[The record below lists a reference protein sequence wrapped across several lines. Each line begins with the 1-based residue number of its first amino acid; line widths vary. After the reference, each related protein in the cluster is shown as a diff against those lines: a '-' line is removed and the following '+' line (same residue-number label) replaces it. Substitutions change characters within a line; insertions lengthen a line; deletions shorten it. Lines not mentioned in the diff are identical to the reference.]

1 MTIQGHRPAR
11 TGHSLQQDRAL
22 SQEDQLQAYVR
33 RLHES
38 NAERNGT
45 QEPQRGRDPWLG
57 LAL

>member
-1 MTIQGHRPAR
+1 MTTEGHRPAR

-22 SQEDQLQAYVR
+22 PYEDQLQAYVR

-38 NAERNGT
+38 NAQRNGT

>member
-11 TGHSLQQDRAL
+11 TGHGLQQDRAL
-22 SQEDQLQAYVR
+22 SHEDQLQAYVR
-33 RLHES
+33 WLHES
-38 NAERNGT
+38 NAQRNGT

>member
-1 MTIQGHRPAR
+1 MTTEGHRAGR
-11 TGHSLQQDRAL
+11 SLQHDPAL
-22 SQEDQLQAYVR
+22 THEDQLQAYVR

-38 NAERNGT
+38 NAQRNGT

>member
-11 TGHSLQQDRAL
+11 AGRSLQQDRAL
-22 SQEDQLQAYVR
+22 SHEDELQAYVR

-38 NAERNGT
+38 NAQRNGT
-45 QEPQRGRDPWLG
+45 EEPQRGRDPWLG